1 MTPAEQIFAQVLTV
15 ACDAAFLCAAA
26 WVWRAL
32 MRRHVNG
39 PCQLGIGL
47 LVMLRLS
54 AMASVV
60 GGGDA
65 TPLDYAW
72 LTEALFSFVFLYT
85 LYHMGVL
92 ISRCR
97 TAATKATKAT
107 EATTATAT
115 ATAEG

>member
-1 MTPAEQIFAQVLTV
+1 MMTPAELICAQVLT
-15 ACDAAFLCAAA
+15 AGCEAAFLGAAA

-32 MRRHVNG
+32 MRMNVNG

-47 LVMLRLS
+47 LVVLRFR

-60 GGGDA
+60 SGVDA

-72 LTEALFSFVFLYT
+72 LTEATFSFVFLYT

-92 ISRCR
+92 IAMCR
-97 TAATKATKAT
+97 R
-107 EATTATAT
+107 
-115 ATAEG
+115 

>member
-1 MTPAEQIFAQVLTV
+1 MTPAELVCAQVLTAGCEAV
-15 ACDAAFLCAAA
+15 FLGGAA

-32 MRRHVNG
+32 LRLNVNG

-60 GGGDA
+60 SGVDA
-65 TPLDYAW
+65 NPMDYAW

-92 ISRCR
+92 IAMCR
-97 TAATKATKAT
+97 R
-107 EATTATAT
+107 
-115 ATAEG
+115 

>member
-1 MTPAEQIFAQVLTV
+1 MTPAELVCAQVLT
-15 ACDAAFLCAAA
+15 AGCDAMFLGGAA

-32 MRRHVNG
+32 MRLNVNG

-60 GGGDA
+60 TAGSGN
-65 TPLDYAW
+65 PLNYAW

-92 ISRCR
+92 IAMCR
-97 TAATKATKAT
+97 R
-107 EATTATAT
+107 
-115 ATAEG
+115 